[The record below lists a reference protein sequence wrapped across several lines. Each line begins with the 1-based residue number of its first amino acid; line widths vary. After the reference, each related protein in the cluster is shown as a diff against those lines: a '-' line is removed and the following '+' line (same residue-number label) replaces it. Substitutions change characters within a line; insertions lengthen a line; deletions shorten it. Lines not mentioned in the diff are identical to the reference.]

1 MKGAKLANPIDLFGA
16 SAQRQG
22 SSEVPALAPPP
33 SVASTPATSARPED
47 DIEAAAQQP
56 APIKHASSKQEGS
69 SSLQQTASPPTDEG
83 REAIEP
89 DEWGDFEAS

>member
-16 SAQRQG
+16 STQRQG

-33 SVASTPATSARPED
+33 SVASTPASSANPED
-47 DIEAAAQQP
+47 GSGAAAQQP
-56 APIKHASSKQEGS
+56 APLKDAPGKQEGS
-69 SSLQQTASPPTDEG
+69 SSQQQTASPPTDEG
-83 REAIEP
+83 RESIEP